1 MMKPHSAERR
11 TNDSQAARQA
21 MRDSEERF
29 AGAFEHAP
37 IGVALISPDGHWLR
51 VNRALCNLVGYTEA
65 ELLTRTFQDITY
77 PEDLD
82 LDMDNLRR
90 MLGAEIRS
98 CQMEKRYVHKL
109 GHLVAVMLNV
119 SLVRDEQGAPRYF
132 IAHIQDISER
142 KRAHAALLER
152 EAELKETQR
161 LAGLGS
167 WYLDLGT
174 GDVRWSEQSFRMFGL
189 DPARGAPSFA
199 GLAALLDA
207 ASFATLDA
215 ALHETMER
223 GTEFVIEVETVRPDR
238 SRRWLVLRGAP
249 VRDAAGAICAVR
261 GTAFDT
267 TARKRA
273 SEALRASE
281 AEFRTLAE
289 SMPQIV
295 WVTDSDGRVLYFN
308 QKWMDYT
315 GLSLEQSVGDDWT
328 LPFHPDDRQRSWD
341 AWHLAIATEGIYSL
355 ECRLRRADGAYRW
368 WLTRGVPQRD
378 ASGQILKWFGTCT
391 DIHDMKLAQESL
403 RLLDSAVQQA
413 SESVMITDADLAAPG
428 PRIVFVNPAFTRM
441 TGYTRE
447 EVVGQTPRLLQGPKT
462 DRAVLSRL
470 RRELERGDTFE
481 GETINYRK
489 DGSEFALEWQ
499 IAPVRD
505 AAGEVTHYVAVQRD
519 VTERR
524 RALAELAATHQQLVT
539 SSRLAGMAEVA
550 TNVLHNVGNVLN
562 SVNVSAGMLVAT
574 VGKSRAANL
583 GKVVRLLRE
592 HEQDLGLYLTSD
604 IKGRRLPAYL
614 GQLAD
619 HLLEEQKATVQ
630 ELDCLLKNI
639 EHIKSIVAVQQEHAR
654 GTGIRELVDLRHLL
668 EDGLSLD
675 TAPAALQA
683 VQVIR
688 EFDDV
693 PPVNIDKH
701 KVLQILVNLIGNA
714 RQACEDSGR
723 AVSDPVD
730 KRITL
735 GLARDADRVRISVTD
750 NGVGIAPGNLVR
762 IFNHGFTTREEGHG
776 FGLHGGA
783 LAARE
788 MGGSLTVHS
797 DGPGRGATFTLE
809 LPVDTGQARP

>member
-1 MMKPHSAERR
+1 
-11 TNDSQAARQA
+11 
-21 MRDSEERF
+21 
-29 AGAFEHAP
+29 
-37 IGVALISPDGHWLR
+37 
-51 VNRALCNLVGYTEA
+51 
-65 ELLTRTFQDITY
+65 
-77 PEDLD
+77 
-82 LDMDNLRR
+82 
-90 MLGAEIRS
+90 
-98 CQMEKRYVHKL
+98 
-109 GHLVAVMLNV
+109 
-119 SLVRDEQGAPRYF
+119 
-132 IAHIQDISER
+132 
-142 KRAHAALLER
+142 
-152 EAELKETQR
+152 
-161 LAGLGS
+161 
-167 WYLDLGT
+167 
-174 GDVRWSEQSFRMFGL
+174 
-189 DPARGAPSFA
+189 
-199 GLAALLDA
+199 
-207 ASFATLDA
+207 
-215 ALHETMER
+215 
-223 GTEFVIEVETVRPDR
+223 
-238 SRRWLVLRGAP
+238 
-249 VRDAAGAICAVR
+249 
-261 GTAFDT
+261 
-267 TARKRA
+267 
-273 SEALRASE
+273 
-281 AEFRTLAE
+281 
-289 SMPQIV
+289 
-295 WVTDSDGRVLYFN
+295 
-308 QKWMDYT
+308 
-315 GLSLEQSVGDDWT
+315 
-328 LPFHPDDRQRSWD
+328 
-341 AWHLAIATEGIYSL
+341 
-355 ECRLRRADGAYRW
+355 
-368 WLTRGVPQRD
+368 VP
-378 ASGQILKWFGTCT
+378 
-391 DIHDMKLAQESL
+391 
-403 RLLDSAVQQA
+403 
-413 SESVMITDADLAAPG
+413 
-428 PRIVFVNPAFTRM
+428 
-441 TGYTRE
+441 
-447 EVVGQTPRLLQGPKT
+447 
-462 DRAVLSRL
+462 
-470 RRELERGDTFE
+470 
-481 GETINYRK
+481 
-489 DGSEFALEWQ
+489 
-499 IAPVRD
+499 
-505 AAGEVTHYVAVQRD
+505 AGEVTHYVAVQRD